1 MRYPYSNLFGS
12 CLLAALILPS
22 QQAVAGP
29 SHEAPAGLRTNW
41 NADSQIPGRS
51 LIGRPG
57 PGIQILSTPLSNN
70 SMTDG
75 LQEGINA
82 NGITGPTREPM
93 LGVGRL
99 GAPASGMPAA
109 AAPTADAASSNVSAA
124 DASATGTS
132 EPTAAP
138 LVVAST
144 AQAATL
150 SEAPATSGPSFSAP
164 APSVSGGPSAAPG
177 SNSPAS
183 GFSAPR
189 PAMPQALS
197 DAVAALTA
205 KKPDDAIRLART
217 FISQADAKGP
227 GPENTPPIM
236 GLAHEIVGT
245 ALAVQSK
252 PDEAMAELQKA
263 VAANPNQ
270 GSAFFKMGMIYREQN
285 KLPEAKA
292 ALEKASGMVGGEPV
306 KLFLGDVNERLGDI
320 PAAIQIFEP
329 MLSAPQGQE
338 LKFKVHL
345 ASLYDRVNRFA
356 DAIKLLQPLVKAD
369 SKDPEA
375 LTILGFA
382 YAGSGKPKEGIP
394 LLLAAKA
401 LQPDN
406 WRIDLALGTAQRE
419 TGDFDAAQASLAKV
433 VAAEPKQVQA
443 RFQLALAQM
452 GKSQFAEAADTLAE
466 ALKLAPTSVEVKQL
480 RGDALFRSGKKDE
493 AIALFKELTTRDG
506 VLINDYVNLARAY
519 QASDKLDDAAA
530 TYRQATQKFQ
540 PVNPVLYALLAGVQA
555 QQKKF
560 PEARETIAQGRK
572 LTPDDLQLLRALIQ
586 VETTAGDFKA
596 ALPVAQHLVDIQP
609 KSLDDRFTLGTLY
622 GRLGDRKRA
631 ISIYRAMLTEAPDNA
646 VVLNNLAAALTDD
659 GDAKSA
665 LPYAKRAQEMQP
677 KSPAT
682 NDTLGWA
689 LLKSGQPKDALPL
702 FETATQGAPNNP
714 ELLYH
719 LAMAQKASNNTKAA
733 RSNLEKALA
742 INGDFEGS
750 ADAKAALAT
759 LPK

>member
-22 QQAVAGP
+22 QQAVAGL
-29 SHEAPAGLRTNW
+29 SHEAPAGLRTTW
-41 NADSQIPGRS
+41 TADSQLPGRS

-57 PGIQILSTPLSNN
+57 PGVQILSTPTTGNG
-70 SMTDG
+70 MTDG
-75 LQEGINA
+75 LQDSINV
-82 NGITGPTREPM
+82 NGITGPSRELV
-93 LGVGRL
+93 LGVRPNPITQL
-99 GAPASGMPAA
+99 A
-109 AAPTADAASSNVSAA
+109 
-124 DASATGTS
+124 
-132 EPTAAP
+132 
-138 LVVAST
+138 
-144 AQAATL
+144 
-150 SEAPATSGPSFSAP
+150 EAPAAETPDADAKNVDASPMDASPLTAPMVMASAAEAATVSEPPATGGPSFSAP

-177 SNSPAS
+177 GNSPAS

-189 PAMPQALS
+189 PALPQALS

-205 KKPDDAIRLART
+205 KKPEDALRLART
-217 FISQADAKGP
+217 FISQAEAKGP

-245 ALAVQSK
+245 GLAMQAK
-252 PDEAMAELQKA
+252 PDEALVELQKA

-270 GSAFFKMGMIYREQN
+270 GSAYFKIGMIYRDQN
-285 KLPEAKA
+285 KLAEARTT
-292 ALEKASGMVGGEPV
+292 LEKASSMIGGEPV

-329 MLSAPQGQE
+329 MLSTPQGQE
-338 LKFKVHL
+338 LKFKIHM

-356 DAIKLLQPLVKAD
+356 DTIKLLQPLVTAD

-375 LTILGFA
+375 LIVLGFA
-382 YAGSGKPKEGIP
+382 YSGSGKPKEGIP

-419 TGDFDAAQASLAKV
+419 TGDFDAAQVSMRKV
-433 VAAEPKQVQA
+433 IAAEPKQVQA

-452 GKSQFAEAADTLAE
+452 GKSQFSEASDTLAE
-466 ALKLAPTSVEVKQL
+466 ALKLAPTSGELMQL

-493 AIALFKELTTRDG
+493 AIAAFKDLATREG
-506 VLINDYVNLARAY
+506 AVVNDHVNLARAY
-519 QASDKLDDAAA
+519 QASDKLDDAARV
-530 TYRQATQKFQ
+530 YQQATQKFQ
-540 PVNPVLYALLAGVQA
+540 PVNPVLYAMLAGVQA

-560 PEARETIAQGRK
+560 AEARNTIAQGRK
-572 LTPDDLQLLRALIQ
+572 LTPDDLQLLRAQIQ
-586 VETTAGDFKA
+586 VETAAGDIKA
-596 ALPVAQHLVDIQP
+596 ALQVSQHLVDIQP

-631 ISIYRAMLTEAPDNA
+631 ITTYRAILAEAPDNA
-646 VVLNNLAAALTDD
+646 VVLNNLASALTDE

-702 FETATQGAPNNP
+702 FETATREAPNNP

-719 LAMAQKASNNTKAA
+719 LGMAQKASNNVKAA
-733 RSNLEKALA
+733 RTNLEKALA
-742 INGDFEGS
+742 ISGDFEGS